1 MTTEKNLLRLVST
14 LRPWQLSAVCIVLTE
29 FITAGMS
36 LLLRGFVASDYL
48 ITGLVASLLVSYSIL
63 KLLSFHQTE
72 LVERVAERSAEL
84 ELANT
89 LLENEIESS
98 PDAILFVDA
107 AGRMASFNRRFLDL
121 WSIPP
126 EIAHSRND
134 AAALASVRDKLKDP
148 EKFLADVRHLYAHPE
163 EHVRDEIE
171 LKDGR
176 ILDRYS
182 AGMFDAANKYLGRM
196 WFFRDISERKRAEEQ
211 LRKLSQAVEQSSNII
226 LITNTEGVIEYVN
239 PKFTEVTGYSAEEA
253 FGQTPALFDSR
264 LTPSQRYAE
273 SSKNLTTNQGWHG
286 EFLNR
291 KKNGDLFWCEE
302 YVAPIRDGGGKITHF
317 VAVETDITERRKTA
331 EQLQQAQKMETVG
344 RLAGGIAHD
353 FNNQLMVIQG
363 NLELLR
369 ERMPIQNE
377 ISGLADRALHAA
389 ARSADL
395 VSQLLLFSR
404 KQFLQ
409 PQAVDVGALIGRM
422 KDLLSSTVMET
433 VSVQVGVPA
442 DLWHAYIDPA
452 QLENALLNLAFN
464 ARDAMPKGGMLSI
477 TAANVEIA
485 PSQIPADSEVVPG
498 SFVRIT
504 VADAGTGMTPEVLAR
519 AFEPFFTTK
528 DVGKGSG
535 LGLSMVYGFVK
546 QSGGYIEI
554 ASAPG
559 SGTRVDLYLRKT
571 EPERVA
577 RRPLFEAAAPAGGET
592 ILVVEDN
599 PEVRTIAASF
609 LGQLGYRL
617 IEAADGPGA
626 LAVLESKQAV
636 DLLFTDIVMP
646 GGMGGVELA
655 RKALDLRPGIKLLFA
670 TGYAEETAPGGPALA
685 AGGHMISKP
694 YRKDDLAQAV
704 WEALK
709 IPTCR

>member
-1 MTTEKNLLRLVST
+1 MITEKKLLRRISV
-14 LRPWQLSAVCIVLTE
+14 LRPWQLSAVAIVLSE
-29 FITAGMS
+29 FVTAGMS
-36 LLLRGFVASDYL
+36 LLLRGFIAADYL

-72 LVERVAERSAEL
+72 LVERVAERGAEL
-84 ELANT
+84 GRANT

-98 PDAILFVDA
+98 PDAILVVDA
-107 AGRMASFNRRFLDL
+107 KGRMASFNQRFLNL

-126 EIAHSRND
+126 EIAQSRDD

-148 EKFLADVRHLYAHPE
+148 EKFFAGVRRLYEHPE

-182 AGMFDAANKYLGRM
+182 AGMHDAANEYLGRI
-196 WFFRDISERKRAEEQ
+196 WFFRDITERKRAEEQ

-226 LITNTEGVIEYVN
+226 LITDTNGIIEYVN
-239 PKFTEVTGYSAEEA
+239 PKFTEVTGYTAEEA
-253 FGQTPALFDSR
+253 FGRTPALFGSR
-264 LTPSQRYAE
+264 LTSGQRYEEFWKSLA
-273 SSKNLTTNQGWHG
+273 TNQGWHG

-302 YVAPIRDGGGKITHF
+302 YVAPIRDSGGKVTHF

-363 NLELLR
+363 NLELLL
-369 ERMPIQNE
+369 EKLHLQTE
-377 ISGLADRALHAA
+377 VGGLADRALHAA
-389 ARSADL
+389 GRSADL

-409 PQAVDVGALIGRM
+409 PQAVDVGALIARM

-433 VSVQVGVPA
+433 VSVQISVPD

-464 ARDAMPKGGMLSI
+464 ARDAMPKGGTMSI
-477 TAANVEIA
+477 EAANVEMA
-485 PSQIPADSEVVPG
+485 RGQMPADSDVTPG

-504 VADAGTGMTPEVLAR
+504 VADIGMGMTPEVLAR

-528 DVGKGSG
+528 EVGKGSW

-554 ASAPG
+554 DSAPG

-577 RRPLFEAAAPAGGET
+577 WTPRPEAAGPVGGET

-599 PEVRTIAASF
+599 PEVRKIAVSF

-617 IEAADGPGA
+617 IEAADGPAA
-626 LAVLESKQAV
+626 LAVLESKQVV

-646 GGMGGVELA
+646 GGISGVELA

-670 TGYAEETAPGGPALA
+670 TGYAEEAAPGGSALA
-685 AGGHMISKP
+685 AGGHMLSKP

-704 WEALK
+704 WDALK
-709 IPTCR
+709 TPTSR